1 MALAAAA
8 APAIDRYD
16 SLLGTLYDAALEEQG
31 WQQALR
37 ALHELFAA
45 NYVTLILRPP
55 GEDSDQ
61 G

>member
-31 WQQALR
+31 WQQAQR

-45 NYVTLILRPP
+45 N
-55 GEDSDQ
+55 
-61 G
+61 